1 MGHLQLY
8 NNSKKESKGV
18 ASNTQKSF
26 STRSDIRDGMTN
38 NQIANVIS
46 NRLISHV
53 DKALEKVKKK

>member
-8 NNSKKESKGV
+8 HNSKKESKV
-18 ASNTQKSF
+18 VESNSNTSF
-26 STRSDIRDGMTN
+26 VTKSDIRDGMTN
-38 NQIANVIS
+38 TQIANVLS

>member
-18 ASNTQKSF
+18 ASNSQKSF
-26 STRSDIRDGMTN
+26 FVKSDIRDGMTN
-38 NQIANVIS
+38 KEIANVIS

-53 DKALEKVKKK
+53 DKALEKIKKK